1 MKAQRP
7 SCREMLSSLSLYLD
21 GELEAEICAAIE
33 SHLAECEN
41 CRIVVDTLRKT
52 ITLYRQQAAE
62 EPSYPEE
69 VRFRLY
75 KRLNL
80 EDFSKREA

>member
-1 MKAQRP
+1 MSAHRP
-7 SCREMLSSLSLYLD
+7 TCRDMLASLSEYLD

-33 SHLAECEN
+33 NHLAECEN

-52 ITLYRQQAAE
+52 ITLYKHQASE
-62 EPSYPEE
+62 EPSLPDE
-69 VRFRLY
+69 VRLRLF

-80 EDFSKREA
+80 EDFLKRSG

>member
-1 MKAQRP
+1 MTAHRP
-7 SCREMLSSLSLYLD
+7 SCREMLSSLSDYLD
-21 GELEAEICAAIE
+21 GEIEAEICAAIE

-52 ITLYRQQAAE
+52 ITLYRHQAE
-62 EPSYPEE
+62 EDAVLPDE
-69 VRFRLY
+69 VRYRLF

-80 EDFSKREA
+80 EDFLKTSA

>member
-1 MKAQRP
+1 MSDQHS
-7 SCREMLSSLSLYLD
+7 SCHEMLSSLSEYLE
-21 GELEAEICAAIE
+21 GELEAELCAAIE

-52 ITLYRQQAAE
+52 ITLYHQHAKQDLSM
-62 EPSYPEE
+62 PDE
-69 VRFRLY
+69 VRLRLF

-80 EDFSKREA
+80 EDFLKSPG

>member
-1 MKAQRP
+1 MTHHHP
-7 SCREMLSSLSLYLD
+7 SCREMLSSLSVYLD
-21 GELEAEICAAIE
+21 GELETEICAAIE

-52 ITLYRQQAAE
+52 ITLYHQHAE
-62 EPSYPEE
+62 EDPQLPDD
-69 VRFRLY
+69 VRLRLF

-80 EDFSKREA
+80 EDFLKSSR

>member
-1 MKAQRP
+1 MSAQRP
-7 SCREMLSSLSLYLD
+7 SCHEMLHSLSDYLD

-52 ITLYRQQAAE
+52 ITLYHQYSE
-62 EPSYPEE
+62 EDLDLPAD
-69 VRFRLY
+69 VRSRLF
-75 KRLNL
+75 KRLHL
-80 EDFSKREA
+80 EDFLNSPR

>member
-1 MKAQRP
+1 MTAQRP
-7 SCREMLSSLSLYLD
+7 SCREMLGSLSDYLD
-21 GELEAEICAAIE
+21 GEAEAEICAAIE

-52 ITLYRQQAAE
+52 IILYHQQAEE
-62 EPSYPEE
+62 EPLLPQD
-69 VRFRLY
+69 VRSRLF

-80 EDFSKREA
+80 EDYLKH

>member
-1 MKAQRP
+1 MSDQRP
-7 SCREMLSSLSLYLD
+7 SCREMLSSLSDYLD
-21 GELEAEICAAIE
+21 GELESELCAAIE

-52 ITLYRQQAAE
+52 ITLYRQHAKE
-62 EPSYPEE
+62 ELPLPED
-69 VRFRLY
+69 VRFRLF

-80 EDFSKREA
+80 EDFLNNSG